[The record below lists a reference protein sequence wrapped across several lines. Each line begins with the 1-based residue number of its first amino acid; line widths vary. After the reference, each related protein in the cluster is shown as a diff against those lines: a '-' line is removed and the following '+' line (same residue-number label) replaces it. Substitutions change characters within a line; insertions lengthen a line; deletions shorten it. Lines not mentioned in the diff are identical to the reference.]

1 MLGPLVNAIVVIICS
16 LAGCFIIKGIPQRL
30 EDTIKKAAGLAII
43 FIGIKGAMDNQNI
56 LLLIVSMIAGA
67 VIGELIDI
75 DKYMNQFGLWAERK
89 LGMDKPET
97 TTDSVTANLSASVDA
112 VESTATQK
120 KNSGHRFSKGFVSAS
135 ILFCTGSMSIVGS
148 LQSGLQ
154 GNHDTLFAKSILD
167 GTMSLVFGASMGIGV
182 AFSSLVVLV
191 YQGGIVL
198 ASQAI
203 SSLLSDDI
211 IREMSAVGSLI
222 IAGIG
227 FNFLGIKEIKVANL
241 IPAVFIPW
249 LWLTI
254 AGLISQM

>member
-1 MLGPLVNAIVVIICS
+1 MLGTLVNAIVVIIGS
-16 LAGCFIIKGIPQRL
+16 LAGCFIIKGIPQRI
-30 EDTIKKAAGLAII
+30 EDIIKKAGGLAII

-75 DKYMNQFGLWAERK
+75 DKYMNRFGMWAEKK
-89 LGMDKPET
+89 LGMNKPELT
-97 TTDSVTANLSASVDA
+97 ADSSASVDA
-112 VESTATQK
+112 AASTTLLQG
-120 KNSGHRFSKGFVSAS
+120 KNPGHSFSKGFVSAS

-154 GNHDTLFAKSILD
+154 GNHNIIFAKSILD
-167 GTMSLVFGASMGIGV
+167 GTMSLVFFSSMGIGV
-182 AFSSLVVLV
+182 AFSSLTILV

-203 SSLLSDDI
+203 SNLLTDDI

-241 IPAVFIPW
+241 IPAVFVPW

-254 AGLISQM
+254 ASLISQYVTL

>member
-1 MLGPLVNAIVVIICS
+1 MLGPLVNAIVVVICS
-16 LAGCFIIKGIPQRL
+16 LAGCFVIKGIPQRL
-30 EDTIKKAAGLAII
+30 EDTIKQAAGLAII
-43 FIGIKGAMDNQNI
+43 FIGIRGAMDNQNI

-75 DKYMNQFGLWAERK
+75 DKHMNRFGKWAEKK
-89 LGMDKPET
+89 LGMDKPEVAT
-97 TTDSVTANLSASVDA
+97 IAVASQDASASTD
-112 VESTATQK
+112 TAQL
-120 KNSGHRFSKGFVSAS
+120 KNPGHSFSKGFVSAS

-154 GNHDTLFAKSILD
+154 GNHETLFAKSILD

-182 AFSSLVVLV
+182 AFSSFTILV
-191 YQGGIVL
+191 YQGAIVL

-203 SSLLSDDI
+203 SRFLNPDI

-254 AGLISQM
+254 ANFISQYVSF

>member
-1 MLGPLVNAIVVIICS
+1 
-16 LAGCFIIKGIPQRL
+16 
-30 EDTIKKAAGLAII
+30 
-43 FIGIKGAMDNQNI
+43 MDNQNI

-67 VIGELIDI
+67 IIGELIDI
-75 DKYMNQFGLWAERK
+75 DKYMNRFGMWAEKK
-89 LGMDKPET
+89 LGMNKPEV
-97 TTDSVTANLSASVDA
+97 TTDSAASIDA
-112 VESTATQK
+112 VASDNAVASTALVQG
-120 KNSGHRFSKGFVSAS
+120 KNPGHSFSKGFVSAS

-154 GNHDTLFAKSILD
+154 GNHDTIFAKSILD

-182 AFSSLVVLV
+182 AFSSLTVLV

-203 SSLLSDDI
+203 SNLLTDDI

-241 IPAVFIPW
+241 IPAVFVPW

-254 AGLISQM
+254 ASLISPYVTL

>member
-1 MLGPLVNAIVVIICS
+1 MLGTLVNAIVVIIGS
-16 LAGCFIIKGIPQRL
+16 LAGCYIIKGIPQRI
-30 EDTIKKAAGLAII
+30 EKKKKKAGGLAII

-75 DKYMNQFGLWAERK
+75 DKYMNRFGMWAEKK
-89 LGMDKPET
+89 LGMNKPEV
-97 TTDSVTANLSASVDA
+97 TTDSAA
-112 VESTATQK
+112 STALVQE
-120 KNSGHRFSKGFVSAS
+120 KNPGHSFSKGFVSAS

-148 LQSGLQ
+148 LQGGLQ
-154 GNHDTLFAKSILD
+154 GNHDTLFAKSVLD

-182 AFSSLVVLV
+182 AFSSLTVLV
-191 YQGGIVL
+191 YQGTIVL

-203 SSLLSDDI
+203 SKFLTPDI

-241 IPAVFIPW
+241 IPAVFVPW

-254 AGLISQM
+254 ASLISQYVTL

>member
-1 MLGPLVNAIVVIICS
+1 MLGPLVNAIVIVICS

-30 EDTIKKAAGLAII
+30 EETIKKAAGLAII

-56 LLLIVSMIAGA
+56 LLLIISMIAGA

-75 DKYMNQFGLWAERK
+75 DKYMNRFGQWAEKK
-89 LGMDKPET
+89 LGMDKPEAAI
-97 TTDSVTANLSASVDA
+97 DSAESAVTMQV
-112 VESTATQK
+112 
-120 KNSGHRFSKGFVSAS
+120 KNPGHSFSKGLVSAS
-135 ILFCTGSMSIVGS
+135 ILFCTGSMAIVGS

-154 GNHDTLFAKSILD
+154 GNHETLFAKSILD

-182 AFSSLVVLV
+182 AFSSLAVLV
-191 YQGGIVL
+191 YQGAIVL

-203 SSLLSDDI
+203 SGFLTQDI

-241 IPAVFIPW
+241 IPAVFVPW

-254 AGLISQM
+254 ASFIS